1 MRLLRAAL
9 AAALVSQALVV
20 GLASNANGQIPY
32 TGLGFDT
39 CAAPS
44 TATMAAWLASPYRSV
59 GIYIGGANRACGD
72 GNLSAGW
79 VGSVEGQGWRLVPEY
94 VGLQAPCAFQ
104 GGLAPIDPSL
114 AALQGTQAADD
125 AVARAANFGLG
136 AGTPIYFDMEAY
148 GSSCSS
154 TVLDFLDSWT
164 VELHNRGYVAGLYGS
179 SASAI
184 RDEANAFRS
193 IHPVDDI
200 FFANWNGTPNIFGDP
215 FFPDNVWAYQQ
226 RLHQFSGNQTQ
237 SYGGVSIQ
245 IDQDID
251 EGAVVGQCM
260 PNAPT
265 CLTPIAQHYL
275 TLGGQFSLLGPPI
288 TPEVPT
294 PDGVGEY
301 ERFVNGYIYWS
312 PYTGAHEVHGAIL
325 AHWAALGYER
335 SIEGYPTTDET
346 GTPDGI
352 GRYNHFQDGSIY
364 WTPQTGPW
372 EVHGAIQ
379 GHWAALRW
387 EASVVGYPVTD
398 ELGTPDGIGRYN
410 HFQYGSIYWTPQTG
424 AWEVHGAIQGHWA
437 ALRWEA
443 GALGYPVTDE
453 TGTPDGI
460 GRYNH
465 VPSGSIYWTPQTGPW
480 EVQGAIQAHWAALRW
495 EAGLLGYPTSDE
507 TVTAGGGGRFNT
519 FQKGN
524 IYWSPATGAWAVFGA
539 LLPAYLSIGTTQSSL
554 GYPTSDLIFTPVGVR
569 TTFQHGYI
577 DWNATTNQV
586 TVTVT

>member
-148 GSSCSS
+148 DSSCSP

-164 VELHNRGYVAGLYGS
+164 VELHNQGYVAGLYGS

-352 GRYNHFQDGSIY
+352 GRYNHFQDGSLY
-364 WTPQTGPW
+364 WTPQTGP
-372 EVHGAIQ
+372 
-379 GHWAALRW
+379 
-387 EASVVGYPVTD
+387 
-398 ELGTPDGIGRYN
+398 
-410 HFQYGSIYWTPQTG
+410 
-424 AWEVHGAIQGHWA
+424 WEVHGAIQGHWA

-465 VPSGSIYWTPQTGPW
+465 FQSGSIYWTPQTGPW